1 MSTASSSNDPTNQE
15 VISKSREPYDSVMVA
30 PELVELLRRLEAELV
45 SPEIWQSREEL
56 EARIT
61 PDFVEVGSGGVVN
74 REELIGIIHGADP
87 GSWQAED
94 FSVRELTQTVALAT
108 YRSVIDT
115 GDGGP
120 SLVAL
125 RSSIWVLENG
135 AWRMAFHQI
144 TRLG

>member
-1 MSTASSSNDPTNQE
+1 VVVAS
-15 VISKSREPYDSVMVA
+15 
-30 PELVELLRRLEAELV
+30 ELVELLRRLEAEMV

-56 EARIT
+56 EARMT
-61 PDFVEVGSGGVVN
+61 PDFIEVGSGGAIN
-74 REELIGIIHGADP
+74 REELIGIIHGTDP
-87 GSWQAED
+87 GSWRAED
-94 FSVRELTQTVALAT
+94 FSVRELAQTVALAT

-125 RSSIWVLENG
+125 RSSIWVLEER
-135 AWRMAFHQI
+135 AWKMTFHQI